1 MSLRDAS
8 LQALETAVN
17 QYLALDQEISR
28 ELHSLHGSVI
38 GLDLRGTGVTL
49 FFVPDADGRLQ
60 VFGDTWIDTGGEPDC
75 LISGTPLSLLRS
87 GQNDDPDSLFS
98 GEVQITGNTALA
110 QRFTRILRQIE
121 IDWEEQ
127 LSRLTGDL
135 IAHQVGDALR
145 KTGGW
150 MSRNHRSLELNL
162 AEYLQEESRVLPGP
176 LELENFF
183 ADVDTLRDDV
193 ERLAARVQRLRDRSN
208 GSD

>member
-1 MSLRDAS
+1 M
-8 LQALETAVN
+8 
-17 QYLALDQEISR
+17 
-28 ELHSLHGSVI
+28 
-38 GLDLRGTGVTL
+38 
-49 FFVPDADGRLQ
+49 
-60 VFGDTWIDTGGEPDC
+60 
-75 LISGTPLSLLRS
+75 
-87 GQNDDPDSLFS
+87 
-98 GEVQITGNTALA
+98 
-110 QRFTRILRQIE
+110 
-121 IDWEEQ
+121 
-127 LSRLTGDL
+127 
-135 IAHQVGDALR
+135 R